1 MAVRKKTNQKKE
13 NGVTA
18 YRRLEAEKK
27 IVEEELVRCKKDLY
41 DEKTGI
47 EMGVQKRTREL
58 ESEIARLKELVRSK
72 DEFIRMTNHELRTP
86 LDVIRG
92 NLDMIIKG
100 EAGKISDE
108 TREYLK
114 DVLTGADRLTGIVN
128 DMLDV
133 ARVEAGRMK
142 FKLDDIYIKE
152 ILERLIKEFNPVAR
166 EKNITLNLKASD
178 SLPKVFS
185 DKTKIFQI
193 LDNLIG
199 NSMKFTPAGGA
210 ITIFASEEDDM
221 VMVSVSD
228 TGIGIKP
235 EDHKKLFKK
244 FSQIDTSE
252 IPTQKGTGLGLNLV
266 WQLVHKLGGQI
277 WADSKGRWKG
287 AVFSFQLPKA
297 GTKKAQSLKRFHEVL
312 NREEI

>member
-1 MAVRKKTNQKKE
+1 MAVRKKPKQKKE
-13 NGVTA
+13 NNTTI

-27 IVEEELVRCKKDLY
+27 FVEEEMVRCKKDLY
-41 DEKTGI
+41 DAKTGM
-47 EMGVQKRTREL
+47 EMEVQKRTREL
-58 ESEIARLKELVRSK
+58 ESETARLKELIRSK

-92 NLDMIIKG
+92 NVDMIIKG
-100 EAGKISDE
+100 EAGEISDE
-108 TREYLK
+108 TREYLR

-142 FKLDDIYIKE
+142 FELDDVDIRE
-152 ILERLIKEFNPVAR
+152 VLEQLVKEFKPVAKD
-166 EKNITLNLKASD
+166 KNITLDLKASD
-178 SLPKVFS
+178 SLPKMFS
-185 DKTKIFQI
+185 DKAKIFQI

-221 VMVSVSD
+221 VMISVSD

-235 EDHKKLFKK
+235 DDQKKLFKK
-244 FSQIDTSE
+244 FPQIDTSE
-252 IPTQKGTGLGLNLV
+252 IATKKGTGLGLNLV
-266 WQLVHKLGGQI
+266 WQLIHKLGGQI

-287 AVFSFQLPKA
+287 AIFSFQLPKA

-312 NREEI
+312 NREEM